1 MSLYIN
7 SKEKL
12 GLEQDFRAEYSAYSG
27 TDIVAALYMPSLTK
41 KSVENIPSKKFK
53 VFGNLQTL
61 SISSTRSISPV
72 RVLGSSNSIAHTR
85 GGRTIAGTMVFAAIS
100 RDAFTDVYDES
111 ITESSVNSLK
121 LFTPDQLPPFSIII
135 TMTAEKGGTAYQ
147 IINGI
152 TLVNYGTTYSV
163 DDLYTEVVYTYVAT
177 ECTPLI
183 STQEARISD
192 MYSKIHKE
200 YKGGFNP
207 SIDEYLYKLYGST
220 FPGASRDKLSEIILE
235 NIENEIDDRS

>member
-1 MSLYIN
+1 MALFIN
-7 SKEKL
+7 KEKL
-12 GLEQDFRAEYSAYSG
+12 GVETDFRADYTAYSG

-41 KSVENIPSKKFK
+41 KTVENVPSKKFK
-53 VFGNLQTL
+53 VFANLQTL
-61 SISSTRSISPV
+61 SVSSTRSISPV
-72 RVLGSSNSIAHTR
+72 RVLGSSSPIAFTR
-85 GGRTIAGTMVFAAIS
+85 GGRTVAGTMVFAALT

-111 ITESSVNSLK
+111 ITESYTNSLK

-152 TLVNYGTTYSV
+152 TLVNYGTTYSI

-192 MYSKIHKE
+192 IYSRIHRTQQA
-200 YKGGFNP
+200 GLTP
-207 SIDEYLYKLYGST
+207 SIDEYLYKLYANS
-220 FPGASRDKLSEIILE
+220 FPGASRDKLTELI
-235 NIENEIDDRS
+235 NINIANEINDRNS